1 MKDGLDTNKT
11 EINQRITKIKTF
23 FCNSNNGAFAAKLG
37 VKEQY
42 ASNICNGTKATGP
55 KLLDKI
61 LEAFPEVNRTWL
73 ILGEGEMLVE
83 PKHDVSIEARDKA
96 VVNSIS
102 HTGSSCNNTIQA
114 EGFNERLMSM
124 YEDRLADKDS
134 MIETL
139 RETIQTLQGEVEQL
153 RAYVKLTSTK
163 YIEEIERMRNI
174 TSDTHDMVKKVTSKI
189 GFKH

>member
-1 MKDGLDTNKT
+1 MSDVKLSDLPNRIK
-11 EINQRITKIKTF
+11 EIR
-23 FCNSNNGAFAAKLG
+23 SNLCKGDNGVFAEKLG
-37 VKEQY
+37 KSKQY
-42 ASNICNGTKATGP
+42 TSSLCNGNESIGKKITEQ
-55 KLLDKI
+55 I

-163 YIEEIERMRNI
+163 YIEEIERMRDI
-174 TSDTHDMVKKVTSKI
+174 TSVTHDMVKEATAKI

>member
-1 MKDGLDTNKT
+1 MKDGLDVNKT

-23 FCNSNNGAFAAKLG
+23 FCGSNNGAFATKLG

-61 LEAFPEVNRTWL
+61 LDTFPEVSRTWL
-73 ILGEGEMLVE
+73 ILGEGEMLIE
-83 PKHDVSIEARDKA
+83 PKKEVNMEVRDKA

-102 HTGSSCNNTIQA
+102 YTGSSCNNTIQSN
-114 EGFNERLMSM
+114 GFNEKLMGM
-124 YEDRLADKDS
+124 YEARLADKDS
-134 MIETL
+134 MIDTL

-174 TSDTHDMVKKVTSKI
+174 TTDTHDMVKEATSKI

>member
-1 MKDGLDTNKT
+1 MN
-11 EINQRITKIKTF
+11 EISDRIRQIRVH
-23 FCNSNNGAFAAKLG
+23 FCADNNNVFAEKLG
-37 VKEQY
+37 ISKTQ
-42 ASNICNGTKATGP
+42 ASNYVSGFRNPGQKKINE
-55 KLLDKI
+55 I

-174 TSDTHDMVKKVTSKI
+174 TSDTHDMVKEATAKI